1 MWSHSVLNYLLS
13 TTETLGQDAN
23 TFRATIKTREW
34 CNSEPFWYVYLYVW
48 TDVTLFF
55 LFFFFKFVLL
65 ILNIKLQDEIKQT
78 LARSNFYT
86 IEDQLEV
93 VFEIATHR
101 HCKFSV
107 IKRVCS
113 FIKKRLQR
121 KCFLWILRNF
131 SPILKNISEQLLPP
145 Q

>member
-13 TTETLGQDAN
+13 TTKTLGQDAN
-23 TFRATIKTREW
+23 TFRATLKTREW
-34 CNSEPFWYVYLYVW
+34 CNSEPFWYVYLYIW
-48 TDVTLFF
+48 TDVTL
-55 LFFFFKFVLL
+55 FFFKFVLL
-65 ILNIKLQDEIKQT
+65 ILNIKLLDEIKQT

-86 IEDQLEV
+86 IQDQLEV
-93 VFEIATHR
+93 VFEIATHH

-121 KCFLWILRNF
+121 MCFLWILRNF
-131 SPILKNISEQLLPP
+131 SLILKNISEQLLP